1 MCDPFERREKR
12 MADVC
17 SKPNGFQGIPQ
28 ETQETFSR
36 FVRAGRSGLLL
47 TGRQIII
54 LNQ

>member
-1 MCDPFERREKR
+1 

-17 SKPNGFQGIPQ
+17 SKPNGFQGIP
-28 ETQETFSR
+28 QETFSR

-47 TGRQIII
+47 TGRQMII